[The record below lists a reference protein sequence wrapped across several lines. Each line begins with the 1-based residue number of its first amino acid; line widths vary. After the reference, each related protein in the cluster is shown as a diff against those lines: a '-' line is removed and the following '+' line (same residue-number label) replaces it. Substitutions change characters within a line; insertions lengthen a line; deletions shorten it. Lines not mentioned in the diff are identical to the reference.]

1 VSLRKKLLLT
11 LAVPGVLLLAV
22 GLAAIFSL
30 NHLAQTAD
38 TILADN
44 YRSIREARRMQEALL
59 GLGGALPE
67 QERATQSEELAEAF
81 ENALRACENNI
92 TEPEEPKLLQAL
104 RSEWNASRSNLSSAH
119 ISILS
124 EKVSRLIT
132 LNEEAMYG
140 HRQHTRDV
148 ARVLTFVLVIVVGLT
163 VVALIGFSLLAARRI
178 SWPISEAANN
188 LNRILASSR
197 ARDDIG
203 ASNAGEI
210 ERLQAEVRNLLG
222 RVSRHEAEQESKLSA
237 LRQRLTAVMEEM
249 RDGIVLVDSDLVFQA
264 CNRIGNRILGFEG
277 TEARDQTLRQVLERE
292 ELRPAFE
299 GFLQT
304 RPAGSQDLAEVKIAA
319 DDGERVY
326 RPHVTPIT
334 GDGSEP
340 DGYLIVFWD
349 ATEHF
354 ELEESRRRFI
364 AMLSH
369 QLKTPLTSLTLSVNL
384 MAERFS
390 GENEEADE
398 LLTVARDDCRSFGEL
413 INELIQ
419 AAKDTSSGMR
429 LHFHRVDLPR
439 LLRVSLKP
447 LVGQAKEKGVEFV
460 DRLGE
465 SRFFATVDPVKFP
478 WVVTNIV
485 GNALRYT
492 PESGT
497 VTVELEQTAE
507 RATLV
512 ISDTGCGI
520 AEEDVKKLFLPYVTL
535 GTDEPTGRH
544 GLGLTIAKEI
554 VEAHNGEL
562 SVESRPGEGTRFI
575 ITFTTEE
582 HSQT

>member
-1 VSLRKKLLLT
+1 LSLRKKLLLT

-30 NHLAQTAD
+30 NRLARTAN

-44 YRSIREARRMQEALL
+44 YQTIREARRMQEALL
-59 GLGGALPE
+59 GLGSALSDE
-67 QERATQSEELAEAF
+67 AHAQRAEELSQEF
-81 ENALRACENNI
+81 EDALLACEDNI
-92 TEPEEPKLLQAL
+92 TEPEEPELIEAIRAQWDGG
-104 RSEWNASRSNLSSAH
+104 RENLATDH
-119 ISILS
+119 IAGLS
-124 EKVSRLIT
+124 DKVSRLIRV
-132 LNEEAMYG
+132 NEKAMYG

-148 ARVLTFVLVIVVGLT
+148 ARLLTAVLIVVVGLT
-163 VVALIGFSLLAARRI
+163 VVALIGFSLLAAKRI
-178 SWPISEAANN
+178 SGPISDAANN
-188 LNRILASSR
+188 LNHILASSR
-197 ARDDIG
+197 AREDIG
-203 ASNAGEI
+203 ASSEGEI
-210 ERLQAEVRNLLG
+210 ERLQAEVKNLLG
-222 RVSRHEAEQESKLSA
+222 RISRHEAEQESKLSA

-277 TEARDQTLRQVLERE
+277 AETHDRTLRQVLERE

-319 DDGERVY
+319 EGGERVY
-326 RPHVTPIT
+326 RPHVTPIA

-369 QLKTPLTSLTLSVNL
+369 QLKTPLTSLTMSVNL

-398 LLTVARDDCRSFGEL
+398 LLAVARDDCRSFGEL

-419 AAKDTSSGMR
+419 AAKDVSSGMR

-439 LLRVSLKP
+439 LLRLSLKP
-447 LVGQAKEKGVEFV
+447 LVGQATEKNVEFV

-465 SRFFATVDPVKFP
+465 MRFFAMIDPVKFP

-492 PESGT
+492 PQGGT
-497 VTVELEQTAE
+497 VTVELEASDD
-507 RATLV
+507 RSRLV
-512 ISDTGCGI
+512 IADTGCGI
-520 AEEDVKKLFLPYVTL
+520 TEKDVKKLFLPYVRL
-535 GTDEPTGRH
+535 GSDEPTGRH

-562 SVESRPGEGTRFI
+562 SVESRPGEGTRFT
-575 ITFTTEE
+575 ITFITEE
-582 HSQT
+582 TSQA

>member
-1 VSLRKKLLLT
+1 M
-11 LAVPGVLLLAV
+11 
-22 GLAAIFSL
+22 
-30 NHLAQTAD
+30 
-38 TILADN
+38 ILADN

-67 QERATQSEELAEAF
+67 QERATQSEELADVF

-92 TEPEEPKLLQAL
+92 TEPEEPELLQVL
-104 RSEWNASRSNLSSAH
+104 RSEWNASHSNLSSAR
-119 ISILS
+119 IAVLS
-124 EKVSRLIT
+124 DKVSRLIT
-132 LNEEAMYG
+132 VNEEAMYG
-140 HRQHTRDV
+140 HRQHTRNV
-148 ARVLTFVLVIVVGLT
+148 ARLLTAVLVMVVGLT

-178 SWPISEAANN
+178 SKPISEVANN

-197 ARDDIG
+197 ARDGIG
-203 ASNAGEI
+203 ASDEGEI

-222 RVSRHEAEQESKLSA
+222 RVSHHEAEQESKLSA
-237 LRQRLTAVMEEM
+237 LRQRLSAVMEEM
-249 RDGIVLVDSDLVFQA
+249 RDGIVLVDSDLLFQA
-264 CNRIGNRILGFEG
+264 CNRIGNRILGCEG
-277 TEARDQTLRQVLERE
+277 METRDRTLREVLERK

-299 GFLQT
+299 GFLQN
-304 RPAGSQDLAEVKIAA
+304 RPTGAQDLAEVKIAT

-326 RPHVTPIT
+326 RPHVTPIS
-334 GDGSEP
+334 GEGSEP

-369 QLKTPLTSLTLSVNL
+369 QLKTPLTSLTMSVNL

-429 LHFHRVDLPR
+429 LRFHRVDLPR
-439 LLRVSLKP
+439 LLRLSLKP
-447 LVGQAKEKGVEFV
+447 LVNQANEKGVEFV

-465 SRFFATVDPVKFP
+465 TRFFATVDPVKFP

-492 PESGT
+492 PEGGT
-497 VTVELEQTAE
+497 VTVELEASGDQA
-507 RATLV
+507 RLV
-512 ISDTGCGI
+512 IADTGCGI
-520 AEEDVKKLFLPYVTL
+520 AEDDVKKLFLPYVSL
-535 GTDEPTGRH
+535 GSDEPTGRH

-562 SVESRPGEGTRFI
+562 NVESRPGEGTRFT
-575 ITFTTEE
+575 ITFITEE
-582 HSQT
+582 TSKA

>member
-1 VSLRKKLLLT
+1 MSLRKKLLLT